1 MVKSLRVR
9 LQLWYALI
17 VLAALSVFGGL
28 MYGHAHWDMQRRV
41 EEQLTGAVTYF
52 DAVLRTFPPAVLE
65 QATPSETETANSS
78 ESQAA
83 ETLPPDHLL
92 HGLEF
97 RGSLARELELH
108 PRDRPFYVVWR
119 KDGSLLVASDVE
131 TEERFTGYEPPYFA
145 DHVTFEHHRGEAF
158 ALLMGPLET
167 RIMVGKPV
175 HHEFAQLHHF
185 ARDLAL
191 IGSGVLILSLVGG
204 WFVSSRMLRPITAIA
219 ATAARLSA
227 TNLSE
232 RIETK
237 NLETELQPLAN
248 VLNDSLSRLQQSFS
262 QLAQFTAD
270 ASHELRTPLA
280 VLQSQLEL
288 AASRP
293 RSAEEYQ
300 QTLATCL
307 RATERM
313 RSLVDG
319 LLMLARAD
327 AGRLELT
334 KQPVNL
340 VHVADD
346 AVEQIRSLADQAG
359 VAIVRDY
366 SSEPVRV
373 LGDSTLLTRIAAN
386 LLANAVQHSHRG
398 TSVEI
403 AVRTKQDKETGQALA
418 ILLVADHGSG
428 IPLDKQA
435 QVFERFFRADPSRN
449 RASGGNGLG
458 LSICRSLVETHQGTI
473 TFRSKPGV
481 QTEFEVRL
489 PALS

>member
-9 LQLWYALI
+9 LQIWYGLLVLGAL
-17 VLAALSVFGGL
+17 VVFAVFI
-28 MYGHAHWDMQRRV
+28 YGHAHRDMRRRV
-41 EEQLTGAVTYF
+41 DEQLTGAVTYF
-52 DAVLRTFPPAVLE
+52 DAVLRTFPPSVLE
-65 QATPSETETANSS
+65 SAMPPEGDTASDS
-78 ESQAA
+78 ES
-83 ETLPPDHLL
+83 LPPDHLL

-97 RGSLARELELH
+97 RGSLARELDLH

-119 KDGSLLVASDVE
+119 RDGSLLVASDKE
-131 TEERFTGYEPPYFA
+131 TEARFADYDPPQFQ

-158 ALLMGPLET
+158 ALLTGPLET

-175 HHEFAQLHHF
+175 HHEFSQLHHF

-191 IGSGVLILSLVGG
+191 VGAGVLLVALGGG
-204 WFVSSRMLRPITAIA
+204 WFVSSRMMLPIAAIS
-219 ATAARLSA
+219 ATAAKLSA

-232 RIETK
+232 RIDTT
-237 NLETELQPLAN
+237 NLETELRPLASI
-248 VLNDSLSRLQQSFS
+248 LNSSLERLQQSFV
-262 QLAQFTAD
+262 QLTQFTAD

-288 AASRP
+288 SASRP

-327 AGRLELT
+327 VGRLDLT
-334 KQPVNL
+334 KQAVDL
-340 VHVADD
+340 KQIADD
-346 AVEQIRSLADQAG
+346 ACEQIKPLADQAG
-359 VAIVRDY
+359 VAVVRDY
-366 SSEPVRV
+366 SADPVRV
-373 LGDSTLLTRIAAN
+373 LGDSTLLTRVAVN
-386 LLANAVQHSHRG
+386 LLANAVQHSQRG
-398 TSVEI
+398 ASVEI
-403 AVRTKQDKETGQALA
+403 GIHTKQDKETGQTVAVM
-418 ILLVADHGSG
+418 IVADHGTG
-428 IPLDKQA
+428 IPLEKQA
-435 QVFERFFRADPSRN
+435 RVFERFFRADPSRN

-458 LSICRSLVETHQGTI
+458 LSICRSLVEVHQGTI
-473 TFRSKPGV
+473 TFRSNPGV

-489 PALS
+489 PTI

>member
-1 MVKSLRVR
+1 MVKSLRWR
-9 LQLWYALI
+9 LQIWYGLI
-17 VLAALSVFGGL
+17 VLAALVVFAL
-28 MYGHAHWDMQRRV
+28 FIYGHAHHDMRRRI

-52 DAVLRTFPPAVLE
+52 DAVLRTFPPSVLE
-65 QATPSETETANSS
+65 AKAKKSSANEPATS
-78 ESQAA
+78 A
-83 ETLPPDHLL
+83 EPLPPDHLL

-97 RGSLARELELH
+97 RGSLALELELH

-119 KDGSLLVASDVE
+119 KDGSLLVASDE
-131 TEERFTGYEPPYFA
+131 DTEERFADYKPPYFQE
-145 DHVTFEHHRGEAF
+145 HVTFEHDRGEAF

-175 HHEFAQLHHF
+175 QHELAQLHHF

-191 IGSGVLILSLVGG
+191 VGVGVLLVTLGGG
-204 WFVSSRMLRPITAIA
+204 WYVSSRMMRPIATIS

-237 NLETELQPLAN
+237 SLETELEPLAKI
-248 VLNDSLSRLQQSFS
+248 LNASLDRLQQSFL
-262 QLAQFTAD
+262 QLTQFTAD

-334 KQPVNL
+334 KHPVNL
-340 VHVADD
+340 LHVADD
-346 AVEQIRSLADQAG
+346 AVDQIRTLADQAG
-359 VAIVRDY
+359 VAIVQDY

-373 LGDSTLLTRIAAN
+373 LGDSTLLTRVAAN

-398 TSVEI
+398 SSVEI
-403 AVRTKQDKETGQALA
+403 AVRTKQDKETGQTLA
-418 ILLVADHGSG
+418 ILTVADHGSG
-428 IPLDKQA
+428 IPVEKQPR
-435 QVFERFFRADPSRN
+435 VFERFFRADPSRN

-473 TFRSKPGV
+473 TFRSVPGV

-489 PALS
+489 AAI

>member
-9 LQLWYALI
+9 LQIWYGLI
-17 VLAALSVFGGL
+17 VLGALVVFACFI
-28 MYGHAHWDMQRRV
+28 YGHAHRAMQRRV
-41 EEQLTGAVTYF
+41 DEQLTGAVTYF
-52 DAVLRTFPPAVLE
+52 DAVLRTFPPSVLE
-65 QATPSETETANSS
+65 SEMPPAGETASDS
-78 ESQAA
+78 ES
-83 ETLPPDHLL
+83 LPSDHLL

-97 RGSLARELELH
+97 RGSLARELDLH

-119 KDGSLLVASDVE
+119 RNGSLLVASDSE
-131 TEERFTGYEPPYFA
+131 TEDRFAEYDPPRFQN
-145 DHVTFEHHRGEAF
+145 HVTFEHHRGEAF
-158 ALLMGPLET
+158 ALLTGPLET

-175 HHEFAQLHHF
+175 HHEFNQLHHF

-191 IGSGVLILSLVGG
+191 VGVGVLLVALGGG
-204 WFVSSRMLRPITAIA
+204 WFVSSRMMRPIAAIS
-219 ATAARLSA
+219 ATAAKLSA

-237 NLETELQPLAN
+237 DLETELQPLAK
-248 VLNDSLSRLQQSFS
+248 VLNESLSRLQLSFS
-262 QLAQFTAD
+262 RLAQFTAD

-293 RSAEEYQ
+293 RSVEEYQ

-340 VHVADD
+340 IQAADD
-346 AVEQIRSLADQAG
+346 AVEHMRTLADQAG

-366 SSEPVRV
+366 SSEPVLV
-373 LGDSTLLTRIAAN
+373 LGDLTLLTRVAAN

-398 TSVEI
+398 SSVEI
-403 AVRTKQDKETGQALA
+403 AVRTRHDKETGQPQA
-418 ILLVADHGSG
+418 ILIVADHGSG
-428 IPLDKQA
+428 IPVEKQG

-449 RASGGNGLG
+449 RNSGGNGLG
-458 LSICRSLVETHQGTI
+458 LSICRSLVEAHQGTI
-473 TFRSKPGV
+473 TFRSNPGV

-489 PALS
+489 SAISQPAA